1 MTIVE
6 KSSNRK
12 KVAIL
17 ELVKNG
23 EYSVAYAL
31 NRVEELHDN
40 NKLTD
45 TDYEEVATYL
55 ENLISEETEEKNME
69 EKDNGISSNDN
80 SSIDNSNDN
89 DC

>member
-12 KVAIL
+12 KIAIL

-23 EYSVAYAL
+23 EYSIAYAL
-31 NRVEELHDN
+31 SKVEDLHDN

-55 ENLISEETEEKNME
+55 ENLISNEQLDETEEITE
-69 EKDNGISSNDN
+69 ENIVEEE
-80 SSIDNSNDN
+80 
-89 DC
+89 

>member
-17 ELVKNG
+17 ELIKNG
-23 EYSVAYAL
+23 EYSIAYAL
-31 NRVEELHDN
+31 SKVEELHDN

-45 TDYEEVATYL
+45 TDYEEVAKYL
-55 ENLISEETEEKNME
+55 ENLISVEEIEETEEIIENIE
-69 EKDNGISSNDN
+69 EGE
-80 SSIDNSNDN
+80 
-89 DC
+89 

>member
-23 EYSVAYAL
+23 EYSIAYAL
-31 NRVEELHDN
+31 SKVEELHDN

-45 TDYEEVATYL
+45 IDYEEVATYL
-55 ENLISEETEEKNME
+55 ENLISVQEVEETEEITE
-69 EKDNGISSNDN
+69 ENIKEGE
-80 SSIDNSNDN
+80 
-89 DC
+89 

>member
-31 NRVEELHDN
+31 SKVEELHDN

-45 TDYEEVATYL
+45 IDYEEVATYL
-55 ENLISEETEEKNME
+55 ENLISVQEVEETEEITE
-69 EKDNGISSNDN
+69 ENIKEGE
-80 SSIDNSNDN
+80 
-89 DC
+89 

>member
-6 KSSNRK
+6 KSSARK
-12 KVAIL
+12 KLAIL
-17 ELVKNG
+17 ELVRGG

-31 NRVEELHDN
+31 SKVEDLHDN

-55 ENLISEETEEKNME
+55 ENLISAEQIEETTEEITE
-69 EKDNGISSNDN
+69 EENIEEGE
-80 SSIDNSNDN
+80 
-89 DC
+89 

>member
-23 EYSVAYAL
+23 EYSIAYAL
-31 NRVEELHDN
+31 SKVEELHDN

-45 TDYEEVATYL
+45 IDYEEVATYL
-55 ENLISEETEEKNME
+55 ENLISVEEVEETEEITE
-69 EKDNGISSNDN
+69 
-80 SSIDNSNDN
+80 
-89 DC
+89 

>member
-31 NRVEELHDN
+31 SKVEELHDN

-45 TDYEEVATYL
+45 ADYEEVATYL
-55 ENLISEETEEKNME
+55 ENLISNEQLDETEE
-69 EKDNGISSNDN
+69 IT
-80 SSIDNSNDN
+80 
-89 DC
+89 

>member
-12 KVAIL
+12 KLAIL
-17 ELVKNG
+17 ELVKGG
-23 EYSVAYAL
+23 EYSIAYAL
-31 NRVEELHDN
+31 NKVEELHDN

-55 ENLISEETEEKNME
+55 EDLITVEEVEEEITEENIVE
-69 EKDNGISSNDN
+69 EGE
-80 SSIDNSNDN
+80 
-89 DC
+89 

>member
-23 EYSVAYAL
+23 EYSIAYAL
-31 NRVEELHDN
+31 SKVEELHDN

-45 TDYEEVATYL
+45 IDYEEVATYL
-55 ENLISEETEEKNME
+55 ENLISVQEVEETEEITE
-69 EKDNGISSNDN
+69 ENIEGGE
-80 SSIDNSNDN
+80 
-89 DC
+89 

>member
-31 NRVEELHDN
+31 RKVEELHDN

-45 TDYEEVATYL
+45 IDYEEVATYL
-55 ENLISEETEEKNME
+55 ENLISVQEVEETEEITE
-69 EKDNGISSNDN
+69 ENIEGGE
-80 SSIDNSNDN
+80 
-89 DC
+89 

>member
-12 KVAIL
+12 KLAIL
-17 ELVKNG
+17 ELVRGG

-31 NRVEELHDN
+31 SKVEELHDN

-55 ENLISEETEEKNME
+55 ENLISNEQLDETEEITE
-69 EKDNGISSNDN
+69 ENI
-80 SSIDNSNDN
+80 IEEE
-89 DC
+89 

>member
-31 NRVEELHDN
+31 SKVEELHDN

-45 TDYEEVATYL
+45 IDYEEVATYL
-55 ENLISEETEEKNME
+55 ENLISVQEVEETEEITE
-69 EKDNGISSNDN
+69 ENIEGGD
-80 SSIDNSNDN
+80 
-89 DC
+89 

>member
-31 NRVEELHDN
+31 SKVEELHDN

-45 TDYEEVATYL
+45 IDYEEVATYL
-55 ENLISEETEEKNME
+55 ENLISVQEVEETEEITE
-69 EKDNGISSNDN
+69 ENIEGGE
-80 SSIDNSNDN
+80 
-89 DC
+89 

>member
-31 NRVEELHDN
+31 SKVEELHDN

-45 TDYEEVATYL
+45 IDYEEVATYL
-55 ENLISEETEEKNME
+55 ENLISVEEVEETEEITE
-69 EKDNGISSNDN
+69 ENIKEGE
-80 SSIDNSNDN
+80 
-89 DC
+89 

>member
-31 NRVEELHDN
+31 NRVEE
-40 NKLTD
+40 
-45 TDYEEVATYL
+45 VSTYL
-55 ENLISEETEEKNME
+55 ENLISNEQLYETEEITE
-69 EKDNGISSNDN
+69 ENIVEEE
-80 SSIDNSNDN
+80 
-89 DC
+89 

>member
-17 ELVKNG
+17 ELVKSG
-23 EYSVAYAL
+23 EYSVAYSL

-55 ENLISEETEEKNME
+55 ENLISTEEKIE
-69 EKDNGISSNDN
+69 EEE
-80 SSIDNSNDN
+80 
-89 DC
+89 

>member
-23 EYSVAYAL
+23 EYSIAYAL
-31 NRVEELHDN
+31 SKVEELHDN

-45 TDYEEVATYL
+45 IDYEEVATYL
-55 ENLISEETEEKNME
+55 ENLISVQEVKETEEITE
-69 EKDNGISSNDN
+69 ENIEGGE
-80 SSIDNSNDN
+80 
-89 DC
+89 

>member
-6 KSSNRK
+6 KSSNRQ

-31 NRVEELHDN
+31 SKVEELHDN

-45 TDYEEVATYL
+45 ADYEEVATYL
-55 ENLISEETEEKNME
+55 ENLISNEQLDETEEITE
-69 EKDNGISSNDN
+69 ENIVEEE
-80 SSIDNSNDN
+80 
-89 DC
+89 

>member
-31 NRVEELHDN
+31 SKVEELHDN

-45 TDYEEVATYL
+45 ADYEEVATYL
-55 ENLISEETEEKNME
+55 ENLISNEQLDETEEITE
-69 EKDNGISSNDN
+69 ENIVEEE
-80 SSIDNSNDN
+80 
-89 DC
+89 

>member
-23 EYSVAYAL
+23 EYSIAYAL
-31 NRVEELHDN
+31 SKVEDLHDN

-55 ENLISEETEEKNME
+55 ENLISVEEVEETEKITE
-69 EKDNGISSNDN
+69 ENIVEEE
-80 SSIDNSNDN
+80 
-89 DC
+89 

>member
-12 KVAIL
+12 KLAIL

-23 EYSVAYAL
+23 EYSVAYSL
-31 NRVEELHDN
+31 SKVEELHDN

-55 ENLISEETEEKNME
+55 ENLISNEQLDETEEITE
-69 EKDNGISSNDN
+69 ENIVEEE
-80 SSIDNSNDN
+80 
-89 DC
+89 

>member
-1 MTIVE
+1 MIIVE

-31 NRVEELHDN
+31 SKVEDLHDN
-40 NKLTD
+40 NKLID
-45 TDYEEVATYL
+45 IDYEEIATYL
-55 ENLISEETEEKNME
+55 ENLITTKENIEEGE
-69 EKDNGISSNDN
+69 
-80 SSIDNSNDN
+80 
-89 DC
+89 

>member
-12 KVAIL
+12 KIAIL
-17 ELVKNG
+17 ELVKSG

-31 NRVEELHDN
+31 SKVEELHDN
-40 NKLTD
+40 NKLID

-55 ENLISEETEEKNME
+55 ENLISVQEVEETEENIE
-69 EKDNGISSNDN
+69 GGE
-80 SSIDNSNDN
+80 
-89 DC
+89 

>member
-31 NRVEELHDN
+31 SKVEELHDN

-45 TDYEEVATYL
+45 IDYEEVATYL
-55 ENLISEETEEKNME
+55 ENLISVEEVEETEEITE
-69 EKDNGISSNDN
+69 ENIEGGE
-80 SSIDNSNDN
+80 
-89 DC
+89 

>member
-12 KVAIL
+12 KLAIL
-17 ELVKNG
+17 ELVRNG
-23 EYSVAYAL
+23 EYSVAYSL

-55 ENLISEETEEKNME
+55 ENLISVETKENIVEEE
-69 EKDNGISSNDN
+69 
-80 SSIDNSNDN
+80 
-89 DC
+89 

>member
-23 EYSVAYAL
+23 EYSIAYAL
-31 NRVEELHDN
+31 SKVEELHDN

-45 TDYEEVATYL
+45 IDYEEVATYL
-55 ENLISEETEEKNME
+55 ENLISVEEVEETEEITE
-69 EKDNGISSNDN
+69 ENIKEGE
-80 SSIDNSNDN
+80 
-89 DC
+89 